1 MIRTS
6 RIWLTIPG
14 LLNCFIPNRPI
25 FLLPIPIK
33 GSAKAARMLSPAE
46 QNRGRSA
53 RGIRVVAI
61 GGGTGLSTI
70 LKGLKQYTVRTSEIA
85 PSSFTPEAPVIS
97 DLTALVTVSDD
108 GGSSGRLRRELGM
121 LPPGDVRNCLVALSE
136 DENFLSKLFQYRFSS
151 SGDLEGHNF
160 GNLFL
165 AALTAMTGDFAV
177 AVQQASEILA
187 TRGHILPATS
197 ANVQLEAIMDDGSH
211 VLGETNIN
219 ASQRRIVELQ
229 MVPANPE
236 PLPQALAA
244 IAAADVITMGPGSLF
259 TSLVTNLLVRGIPE
273 AIADSSAVKV
283 FICNLMTEANES
295 LHMKA
300 SDHIKAIYGHSPR
313 RIFDYALV
321 NTAPVSASMRERYAE
336 EHAEQVE
343 ADIPAMEEL
352 GVKCIPGN
360 FVMES
365 HFARHATD
373 RLCQELLLLANSARR
388 SSELAPQAL
397 R

>member
-1 MIRTS
+1 
-6 RIWLTIPG
+6 
-14 LLNCFIPNRPI
+14 
-25 FLLPIPIK
+25 
-33 GSAKAARMLSPAE
+33 MLSPVE
-46 QNRGRSA
+46 QNRGRPA

-70 LKGLKQYTVRTSEIA
+70 LKGLKQYTVRASETA
-85 PSSFTPEAPVIS
+85 PDGIFIS

-229 MVPANPE
+229 MVPADPE

-259 TSLVTNLLVRGIPE
+259 TSLVPNLLVRGVAD
-273 AIADSSAVKV
+273 AIANSPAVKV
-283 FICNLMTEANES
+283 YICNLMTEANES
-295 LHMKA
+295 LNMRA
-300 SDHIKAIYGHSPR
+300 SDHIKALYAHAAGHK
-313 RIFDYALV
+313 IFDYALV
-321 NTAPVSASMRERYAE
+321 NCAPVSAQMKERYAE
-336 EHAEQVE
+336 EQAEQVE
-343 ADIPAMEEL
+343 CDTAAIDQL
-352 GVKCIPGN
+352 GVQCIPGN
-360 FVMES
+360 FIEES

-373 RLCQELLLLANSARR
+373 RLCRELLRLAESANLPA
-388 SSELAPQAL
+388 EVPQ
-397 R
+397 

>member
-1 MIRTS
+1 
-6 RIWLTIPG
+6 
-14 LLNCFIPNRPI
+14 
-25 FLLPIPIK
+25 
-33 GSAKAARMLSPAE
+33 MLYPAE
-46 QNRGRSA
+46 QNRSRSA
-53 RGIRVVAI
+53 SGIRLVAI

-70 LKGLKQYTVRTSEIA
+70 LKGLKQYTIRSGEAA
-85 PSSFTPEAPVIS
+85 PEGPYIS

-136 DENFLSKLFQYRFSS
+136 DENFLSKLFQYRFTS

-165 AALTAMTGDFAV
+165 AALTVMTGDFAV
-177 AVQQASEILA
+177 AVKQASEILA
-187 TRGHILPATS
+187 TRGHILHATS
-197 ANVQLEAIMDDGSH
+197 ANVQLEALMDDGSR

-219 ASQRRIVELQ
+219 ASQRRIVELH
-229 MVPANPE
+229 MVPADPD

-273 AIADSSAVKV
+273 AIAASPAVKV

-300 SDHIKAIYGHSPR
+300 SDHIRAIYDHSPR

-343 ADIPAMEEL
+343 ADIPSIEAL
-352 GVKCIPGN
+352 GVKCIAGN
-360 FVMES
+360 FILENN
-365 HFARHATD
+365 FARHATD
-373 RLCQELLLLANSARR
+373 RLCQEVLRLANSARR
-388 SSELAPQAL
+388 SPEMAPQAL

>member
-1 MIRTS
+1 M
-6 RIWLTIPG
+6 P
-14 LLNCFIPNRPI
+14 
-25 FLLPIPIK
+25 
-33 GSAKAARMLSPAE
+33 SPAE
-46 QNRGRSA
+46 TRGRPA

-61 GGGTGLSTI
+61 GGGTGLSTL
-70 LKGLKQYTVRTSEIA
+70 LKGLKQYTVRA
-85 PSSFTPEAPVIS
+85 GDAPPSSSAPEAVYIY

-121 LPPGDVRNCLVALSE
+121 LPPGDVRNCLVAVSE
-136 DENFLSKLFQYRFSS
+136 DENLISKLFQYRFSS

-165 AALTAMTGDFAV
+165 AALTAMTGDFAA
-177 AVQQASEILA
+177 AVKQAAEILA

-229 MVPANPE
+229 IVPANPE

-273 AIADSSAVKV
+273 AIANSAAVKV

-295 LHMKA
+295 LNMKA
-300 SDHIKAIYGHSPR
+300 SDHIKAIYAHSPR
-313 RIFDYALV
+313 RICDYPLV

-336 EHAEQVE
+336 EHAQQVE
-343 ADIPAMEEL
+343 ADIPAIEQL
-352 GVKCIPGN
+352 GVRCIPGN
-360 FVMES
+360 FILEK
-365 HFARHATD
+365 HFGRHDTE
-373 RLCQELLLLANSARR
+373 RLCQELLRLANSVRRAPELARR
-388 SSELAPQAL
+388 H
-397 R
+397 

>member
-1 MIRTS
+1 M
-6 RIWLTIPG
+6 P
-14 LLNCFIPNRPI
+14 
-25 FLLPIPIK
+25 
-33 GSAKAARMLSPAE
+33 SPAE

-61 GGGTGLSTI
+61 GGGTGLSTL
-70 LKGLKQYTVRTSEIA
+70 LKGLKQYTVRAGEV
-85 PSSFTPEAPVIS
+85 PPDGPFIS

-136 DENFLSKLFQYRFSS
+136 DENLISKLFQFRFSS

-177 AVQQASEILA
+177 AVKEASEILA

-197 ANVQLEAIMDDGSH
+197 ANAQLEAIMDDGSH

-236 PLPQALAA
+236 PLPQTLAA

-273 AIADSSAVKV
+273 AIADSRAVKV
-283 FICNLMTEANES
+283 FVCNLMTEANES
-295 LHMKA
+295 LNMKA
-300 SDHIKAIYGHSPR
+300 SDNIRAINDHSPR
-313 RIFDYALV
+313 KIFDYALV
-321 NTAPVSASMRERYAE
+321 NSAPVSASMRERYAG

-343 ADIPAMEEL
+343 ADIPAVEQL
-352 GVKCIPGN
+352 GVKCIAGN
-360 FVMES
+360 FIHES
-365 HFARHATD
+365 HFARHATE
-373 RLCQELLLLANSARR
+373 RLCQEIMRLANLADRTPD
-388 SSELAPQAL
+388 LAPQAL

>member
-1 MIRTS
+1 M
-6 RIWLTIPG
+6 PYQ
-14 LLNCFIPNRPI
+14 
-25 FLLPIPIK
+25 
-33 GSAKAARMLSPAE
+33 AE

-61 GGGTGLSTI
+61 GGGTGLSTL
-70 LKGLKQYTVRTSEIA
+70 LKGLKQYTVRAGEV
-85 PSSFTPEAPVIS
+85 PPEGPFIS

-136 DENFLSKLFQYRFSS
+136 DENLISKLFQFRFSS

-177 AVQQASEILA
+177 AVKEASEILA

-219 ASQRRIVELQ
+219 ASERRIVELH

-273 AIADSSAVKV
+273 AIADSHAVKV

-295 LHMKA
+295 LNMKA
-300 SDHIKAIYGHSPR
+300 SDHIKAINDHSPR
-313 RIFDYALV
+313 KIFDYALV
-321 NTAPVSASMRERYAE
+321 NSAPVSASMRERYAG

-343 ADIPAMEEL
+343 ADIPAVEQL
-352 GVKCIPGN
+352 GVKCIAGN
-360 FVMES
+360 FILES
-365 HFARHATD
+365 HFARHATEL
-373 RLCQELLLLANSARR
+373 LCQEIMRLANSVDRTPD
-388 SSELAPQAL
+388 LAPQAL